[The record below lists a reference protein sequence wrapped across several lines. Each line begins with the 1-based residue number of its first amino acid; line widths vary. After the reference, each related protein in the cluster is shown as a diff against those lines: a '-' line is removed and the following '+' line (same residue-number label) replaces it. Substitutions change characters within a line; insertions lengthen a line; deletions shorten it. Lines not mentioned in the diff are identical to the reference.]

1 MRKKAAIESLSPA
14 ERLGRAA
21 VTAVK
26 YFSLLLAAFIA
37 LLPLISC
44 LLVSFKTDEEYQLT
58 PVMQLPENFLHLDNF
73 RRVWVEGD
81 MGRAFATS
89 FFVVVV
95 VVVFSVLGAYAFSM
109 YSFRLKGFFFTL
121 FMLTMMVPGE
131 LLIIQN
137 YITIQKMHLMDTYIA
152 VFLPTLASGFYIY
165 MLREHFMQMPPSL
178 FKSAK
183 VDGTSN
189 WRFLWRVMVPMNRNT
204 IFTIAILSF
213 IGQWNAFLWPELVT
227 RTDATKLVSSG
238 LIAFRSEASSNVQYM
253 MAGSCIV
260 LIPMIVFYAVF
271 NKQIINGVGG
281 GGIKG

>member
-1 MRKKAAIESLSPA
+1 MAHIREKRVIDTKQIVSDVIKYTLLTIGALILFFPFLWMLTTSLKTLSEAIATPPVWLPRAPQWVNYAVVWNMKPFMRYIMNTVICCICHVA
-14 ERLGRAA
+14 G
-21 VTAVK
+21 
-26 YFSLLLAAFIA
+26 
-37 LLPLISC
+37 
-44 LLVSFKTDEEYQLT
+44 
-58 PVMQLPENFLHLDNF
+58 
-73 RRVWVEGD
+73 
-81 MGRAFATS
+81 
-89 FFVVVV
+89 

>member
-1 MRKKAAIESLSPA
+1 MARVHEKHVVDTKQIVADVLKYFFLTLGALVLFFPFLWMLTTSLKTLSEAIATPPVWLPRMPQWSNYATVWNMRPFMRYILNTVICCIFHVAGVVSLS
-14 ERLGRAA
+14 
-21 VTAVK
+21 
-26 YFSLLLAAFIA
+26 
-37 LLPLISC
+37 
-44 LLVSFKTDEEYQLT
+44 
-58 PVMQLPENFLHLDNF
+58 VM
-73 RRVWVEGD
+73 
-81 MGRAFATS
+81 
-89 FFVVVV
+89 
-95 VVVFSVLGAYAFSM
+95 GAYAFSM
-109 YSFRLKGFFFTL
+109 FSFRFKNFLFTL
-121 FMLTMMVPGE
+121 FMLTMMVPSE

-204 IFTIAILSF
+204 IFTIAILAF

-238 LIAFRSEASSNVQYM
+238 LISFRSEASSSVH
-253 MAGSCIV
+253 
-260 LIPMIVFYAVF
+260 IPMIIFYAIF

>member
-1 MRKKAAIESLSPA
+1 MAHIREKRVIDTKQIVSD
-14 ERLGRAA
+14 
-21 VTAVK
+21 VIK
-26 YFSLLLAAFIA
+26 YA
-37 LLPLISC
+37 LLTIGALILFFPFLWMLTTALKTLSEAIATPPVWLPRVPQWANFAVVWSMKPFMRYILNTVICC
-44 LLVSFKTDEEYQLT
+44 LCHVA
-58 PVMQLPENFLHLDNF
+58 
-73 RRVWVEGD
+73 G
-81 MGRAFATS
+81 
-89 FFVVVV
+89 

>member
-1 MRKKAAIESLSPA
+1 MI
-14 ERLGRAA
+14 
-21 VTAVK
+21 K
-26 YFSLLLAAFIA
+26 YI
-37 LLPLISC
+37 
-44 LLVSFKTDEEYQLT
+44 LLVVGALILFFPFLWMVTTALKTLSEAIAT
-58 PVMQLPENFLHLDNF
+58 PPAWLPKVPQWENFAI
-73 RRVWVEGD
+73 VWGMRPFMRYIVNTVICCLMHVAG
-81 MGRAFATS
+81 
-89 FFVVVV
+89 VVVL
-95 VVVFSVLGAYAFSM
+95 SVLGAYAFSM
-109 YSFRLKGFFFTL
+109 YSFRLKGVLFTL

-137 YITIQKMHLMDTYIA
+137 YITISKLRLMDTYLA
-152 VFLPTLASGFYIY
+152 VVLPSLASGFYTY

-204 IFTIAILSF
+204 IFTIAILTF

-227 RTDATKLVSSG
+227 RTDATKLISSG
-238 LIAFRSEASSNVQYM
+238 LISFRSEASSNVQFM

-260 LIPMIVFYAVF
+260 LFPMILFYIIF
-271 NKQIINGVGG
+271 NKQIINGVGS

>member
-1 MRKKAAIESLSPA
+1 MAHIREKRVIDTKQIVSD
-14 ERLGRAA
+14 
-21 VTAVK
+21 VIK
-26 YFSLLLAAFIA
+26 YA
-37 LLPLISC
+37 LLTIGALILFFPFLWMLTTS
-44 LLVSFKTDEEYQLT
+44 LKTLSEAIAT
-58 PVMQLPENFLHLDNF
+58 PPVWLPRAPQWVNYAV
-73 RRVWVEGD
+73 VWNMKPFMRYIMNTVICCICHVAG
-81 MGRAFATS
+81 
-89 FFVVVV
+89 

>member
-1 MRKKAAIESLSPA
+1 MAHIHEKRVIDTKQIVSDVIKYTLLTVGALILFFPFLWMLTTALKTLSEAIATPPVWLPRAPQWANFSVVWNMKPFMRYILNT
-14 ERLGRAA
+14 
-21 VTAVK
+21 V
-26 YFSLLLAAFIA
+26 IC
-37 LLPLISC
+37 C
-44 LLVSFKTDEEYQLT
+44 LCHVA
-58 PVMQLPENFLHLDNF
+58 
-73 RRVWVEGD
+73 G
-81 MGRAFATS
+81 
-89 FFVVVV
+89 

-189 WRFLWRVMVPMNRNT
+189 WRFLWRVMGPMNRNT

>member
-1 MRKKAAIESLSPA
+1 MARVHEKHVVDTKQIVADVLKYFFLTLGALVLFFPFLWMLTTSLKTLSEAIATPPVWLPHMPQWSNYTTVWNMRPFMRYILNTVICCIFHVAGVVSLS
-14 ERLGRAA
+14 
-21 VTAVK
+21 
-26 YFSLLLAAFIA
+26 
-37 LLPLISC
+37 
-44 LLVSFKTDEEYQLT
+44 
-58 PVMQLPENFLHLDNF
+58 VM
-73 RRVWVEGD
+73 
-81 MGRAFATS
+81 
-89 FFVVVV
+89 
-95 VVVFSVLGAYAFSM
+95 GAYAFSM
-109 YSFRLKGFFFTL
+109 FSFRFKNFLFTL

-204 IFTIAILSF
+204 IFTIAILAF

-238 LIAFRSEASSNVQYM
+238 LISFRSEASSSVQYM

-260 LIPMIVFYAVF
+260 LIPMIIFYVIF

>member
-1 MRKKAAIESLSPA
+1 MPRIREKRVIDTKQIVSGVIKYVLLTIGAIILFFPFLWMLTTSLKTLSEAIATPPVWLPKLPQWDNYAVVWNMKPFMRYIMNTVICCICHVA
-14 ERLGRAA
+14 G
-21 VTAVK
+21 
-26 YFSLLLAAFIA
+26 
-37 LLPLISC
+37 
-44 LLVSFKTDEEYQLT
+44 
-58 PVMQLPENFLHLDNF
+58 
-73 RRVWVEGD
+73 
-81 MGRAFATS
+81 
-89 FFVVVV
+89 

-109 YSFRLKGFFFTL
+109 YSFRFKGFFFTL
-121 FMLTMMVPGE
+121 FMLTMMVPSE

-152 VFLPTLASGFYIY
+152 VFLPTLASGFNIY

-260 LIPMIVFYAVF
+260 LIPMIVFYAIF
-271 NKQIINGVGG
+271 NKQIIKGVGG

>member
-1 MRKKAAIESLSPA
+1 MPRIREKRVIDTKQIVSD
-14 ERLGRAA
+14 
-21 VTAVK
+21 VIK
-26 YFSLLLAAFIA
+26 YA
-37 LLPLISC
+37 LLTIGALILFFPFLWMLTTSLKTLSEAIATPPVWLPRVPQWANFAVVWSMKPFMRYILNTVICC
-44 LLVSFKTDEEYQLT
+44 LCHVA
-58 PVMQLPENFLHLDNF
+58 
-73 RRVWVEGD
+73 G
-81 MGRAFATS
+81 
-89 FFVVVV
+89 

>member
-1 MRKKAAIESLSPA
+1 MPRIHEKRVIDTKQIVSDVIKYTLLTIGALILFFPFLWMLTTSLKTLSEAIATPPVWLPRAPQWVNYAVVWNMKPFMRYILNTVICCICHVA
-14 ERLGRAA
+14 G
-21 VTAVK
+21 
-26 YFSLLLAAFIA
+26 
-37 LLPLISC
+37 
-44 LLVSFKTDEEYQLT
+44 
-58 PVMQLPENFLHLDNF
+58 
-73 RRVWVEGD
+73 
-81 MGRAFATS
+81 
-89 FFVVVV
+89 

-109 YSFRLKGFFFTL
+109 YSFRFKGFFFTL

-137 YITIQKMHLMDTYIA
+137 YITIQKMRLMDTYIA

>member
-1 MRKKAAIESLSPA
+1 MARVHEKHVVDTKQIVADVLKYFFLTLGALVLFFPFLWMLTTSLKTLSEAIATPPVWLPHMPQWSNYAIVWNMRPFMRYILNTVICCIFHVAGVASLS
-14 ERLGRAA
+14 
-21 VTAVK
+21 
-26 YFSLLLAAFIA
+26 
-37 LLPLISC
+37 
-44 LLVSFKTDEEYQLT
+44 
-58 PVMQLPENFLHLDNF
+58 VM
-73 RRVWVEGD
+73 
-81 MGRAFATS
+81 
-89 FFVVVV
+89 
-95 VVVFSVLGAYAFSM
+95 GAYAFSM
-109 YSFRLKGFFFTL
+109 FSFRFKNFLFTL

-204 IFTIAILSF
+204 IFTIAILAF

-238 LIAFRSEASSNVQYM
+238 LISFRSEASSSVQYM

-260 LIPMIVFYAVF
+260 LIPMIIFYVIF

>member
-1 MRKKAAIESLSPA
+1 MPRIHEKRVIDTKQIVSDII
-14 ERLGRAA
+14 
-21 VTAVK
+21 K
-26 YFSLLLAAFIA
+26 YA
-37 LLPLISC
+37 LLTIGALILFFPFLWMLTTS
-44 LLVSFKTDEEYQLT
+44 LKTLSEAIAT
-58 PVMQLPENFLHLDNF
+58 PPVWLPRAPQWVNYAV
-73 RRVWVEGD
+73 VWNMKPFMRYIMNTVICCICHVAG
-81 MGRAFATS
+81 
-89 FFVVVV
+89 

-109 YSFRLKGFFFTL
+109 YSFRFKGFFFTL

>member
-1 MRKKAAIESLSPA
+1 MARVHEKHVVDTKQIVADVLKYFFLTLGALVLFFPFLWMLTTSLKTLSEAIATPPVWLPRMPQWSNYATVWNMRPFMRYILNTVICCIFHVAGVVSLS
-14 ERLGRAA
+14 
-21 VTAVK
+21 
-26 YFSLLLAAFIA
+26 
-37 LLPLISC
+37 
-44 LLVSFKTDEEYQLT
+44 
-58 PVMQLPENFLHLDNF
+58 VM
-73 RRVWVEGD
+73 
-81 MGRAFATS
+81 
-89 FFVVVV
+89 
-95 VVVFSVLGAYAFSM
+95 GAYAFSM
-109 YSFRLKGFFFTL
+109 FSFRFKNFLFTL
-121 FMLTMMVPGE
+121 FMLTMLVPSE

-204 IFTIAILSF
+204 IFTIAILAF

-238 LIAFRSEASSNVQYM
+238 LISFRSEASSSVQYM

-260 LIPMIVFYAVF
+260 LIPMIIFYVIF

>member
-1 MRKKAAIESLSPA
+1 MPRIHEKRVIDTKQIVSD
-14 ERLGRAA
+14 
-21 VTAVK
+21 VIK
-26 YFSLLLAAFIA
+26 YA
-37 LLPLISC
+37 LLTIGALILFFPFLWMLTTS
-44 LLVSFKTDEEYQLT
+44 LKTLSEAIAT
-58 PVMQLPENFLHLDNF
+58 PPVWLPRAPQWVNYAV
-73 RRVWVEGD
+73 VWNMKPFMRYIMNTVICCICHVAG
-81 MGRAFATS
+81 
-89 FFVVVV
+89 VVL
-95 VVVFSVLGAYAFSM
+95 FSVLGAYAFSM
-109 YSFRLKGFFFTL
+109 YSFRFKGFFFTL
-121 FMLTMMVPGE
+121 FMLTMMVPGD

>member
-1 MRKKAAIESLSPA
+1 MAHIREKRVIDTKQIVSDVIKYTLLTVGALILFFPFLWMLTTALKTLSEAIATPPVWLPRVPQWA
-14 ERLGRAA
+14 NFA
-21 VTAVK
+21 VVWSMK
-26 YFSLLLAAFIA
+26 PFIRYI
-37 LLPLISC
+37 LNTVICC
-44 LLVSFKTDEEYQLT
+44 LCHVA
-58 PVMQLPENFLHLDNF
+58 
-73 RRVWVEGD
+73 G
-81 MGRAFATS
+81 
-89 FFVVVV
+89 

>member
-1 MRKKAAIESLSPA
+1 MARVHEKHVVDTKQIVADVLKYFFLTLGALVLFFPFLWMLTTSLKTLSEAIATPPVWLPRMPQWSNYATVWNMRPFMRYILNTVICCIFHVAGVVSLS
-14 ERLGRAA
+14 
-21 VTAVK
+21 
-26 YFSLLLAAFIA
+26 
-37 LLPLISC
+37 
-44 LLVSFKTDEEYQLT
+44 
-58 PVMQLPENFLHLDNF
+58 VM
-73 RRVWVEGD
+73 
-81 MGRAFATS
+81 
-89 FFVVVV
+89 
-95 VVVFSVLGAYAFSM
+95 GAYAFSM
-109 YSFRLKGFFFTL
+109 FSFRFKNFLFTL
-121 FMLTMMVPGE
+121 FMLTMMVPSE

-204 IFTIAILSF
+204 IFTIAILAF

-238 LIAFRSEASSNVQYM
+238 LISFRSEASSSVQYM

-260 LIPMIVFYAVF
+260 LIPMIIFYAIF

>member
-1 MRKKAAIESLSPA
+1 MARVHEKHVVDTKQIVADVLKYFFLTLGALVLFFPFLWMLTTSLKTLSEAIATPPVWLPRVPQWSNYATVWNMRPFMRYILNTVICCIFHVAGVVSLS
-14 ERLGRAA
+14 
-21 VTAVK
+21 
-26 YFSLLLAAFIA
+26 
-37 LLPLISC
+37 
-44 LLVSFKTDEEYQLT
+44 
-58 PVMQLPENFLHLDNF
+58 VM
-73 RRVWVEGD
+73 
-81 MGRAFATS
+81 
-89 FFVVVV
+89 
-95 VVVFSVLGAYAFSM
+95 GAYAFSM
-109 YSFRLKGFFFTL
+109 FSFRFKNFLFTL
-121 FMLTMMVPGE
+121 FMLTMMVPSE

-204 IFTIAILSF
+204 IFTIAILAF

-238 LIAFRSEASSNVQYM
+238 LISFRSEASSSVQYM

-260 LIPMIVFYAVF
+260 LIPMIIFYVIF

>member
-1 MRKKAAIESLSPA
+1 MPRIHEKRVIDTKQIVSD
-14 ERLGRAA
+14 
-21 VTAVK
+21 VIK
-26 YFSLLLAAFIA
+26 YA
-37 LLPLISC
+37 LLTIGALILFFPFLWMLTTS
-44 LLVSFKTDEEYQLT
+44 LKTLSEAIAT
-58 PVMQLPENFLHLDNF
+58 PPVWLPRAPQWVNYAV
-73 RRVWVEGD
+73 VWNMKPFMRYIMNTVICCICHVAG
-81 MGRAFATS
+81 
-89 FFVVVV
+89 

>member
-1 MRKKAAIESLSPA
+1 MPRIHEKRVIDTKQIVSDVIKYTLLTIGALILFFPFLWMLTTSLKTLSEAIATPPVWLPRAPQWVNYAVVWNMKPFMRYIMNTVICCICHVA
-14 ERLGRAA
+14 G
-21 VTAVK
+21 
-26 YFSLLLAAFIA
+26 
-37 LLPLISC
+37 
-44 LLVSFKTDEEYQLT
+44 
-58 PVMQLPENFLHLDNF
+58 
-73 RRVWVEGD
+73 
-81 MGRAFATS
+81 
-89 FFVVVV
+89 

-137 YITIQKMHLMDTYIA
+137 YITIQKMRLMDTYIA

-213 IGQWNAFLWPELVT
+213 IGQ
-227 RTDATKLVSSG
+227 
-238 LIAFRSEASSNVQYM
+238 
-253 MAGSCIV
+253 
-260 LIPMIVFYAVF
+260 
-271 NKQIINGVGG
+271 
-281 GGIKG
+281 

>member
-1 MRKKAAIESLSPA
+1 MAHIHEKRVVDTKQIVSDVIKYTLLTVGALILFFPFLWMLTTALKTLSEAIATPPVWLPRAPQWANFSVVWNMKPFMRYILNT
-14 ERLGRAA
+14 
-21 VTAVK
+21 V
-26 YFSLLLAAFIA
+26 IC
-37 LLPLISC
+37 C
-44 LLVSFKTDEEYQLT
+44 LCHVA
-58 PVMQLPENFLHLDNF
+58 
-73 RRVWVEGD
+73 G
-81 MGRAFATS
+81 
-89 FFVVVV
+89 

>member
-1 MRKKAAIESLSPA
+1 MAHIREKRVIDTKQIVSDVIKYTLLTVGALILFFPFLWMLTTALKTLSEAIATPPVWLPRVPQWANFAVVWSMKPFMRYILNT
-14 ERLGRAA
+14 
-21 VTAVK
+21 V
-26 YFSLLLAAFIA
+26 IC
-37 LLPLISC
+37 C
-44 LLVSFKTDEEYQLT
+44 LCHVA
-58 PVMQLPENFLHLDNF
+58 
-73 RRVWVEGD
+73 G
-81 MGRAFATS
+81 
-89 FFVVVV
+89 

>member
-1 MRKKAAIESLSPA
+1 MPRIHEKRVIDTKQIVSDVIKYTLLTIGALILFFPFLWMLTTSLKTLSEAIATPPVWLPRAPQWVNYAVVWNMKPFMRYIMNTVICCICHVA
-14 ERLGRAA
+14 G
-21 VTAVK
+21 
-26 YFSLLLAAFIA
+26 
-37 LLPLISC
+37 
-44 LLVSFKTDEEYQLT
+44 
-58 PVMQLPENFLHLDNF
+58 
-73 RRVWVEGD
+73 
-81 MGRAFATS
+81 
-89 FFVVVV
+89 

-109 YSFRLKGFFFTL
+109 YSFRFKGFFFTL

>member
-1 MRKKAAIESLSPA
+1 MARVHEKHVVDTKQIVADVLKYFFLTLGALVLFFPFLWMLTTSLKTLSEAIATPPVWLPHMPQWSNYAIVWNMRPFMRYILNTVICCIFHVVGVVSLS
-14 ERLGRAA
+14 
-21 VTAVK
+21 
-26 YFSLLLAAFIA
+26 
-37 LLPLISC
+37 
-44 LLVSFKTDEEYQLT
+44 
-58 PVMQLPENFLHLDNF
+58 VM
-73 RRVWVEGD
+73 
-81 MGRAFATS
+81 
-89 FFVVVV
+89 
-95 VVVFSVLGAYAFSM
+95 GAYAFSM
-109 YSFRLKGFFFTL
+109 FSFRFKNFLFTL

-204 IFTIAILSF
+204 IFTIAILAF

-238 LIAFRSEASSNVQYM
+238 LISFRSEASSSVQYM

-260 LIPMIVFYAVF
+260 LIPMIIFYVIF

>member
-1 MRKKAAIESLSPA
+1 MPRIHEKRVIDTKQIVSDVIKYTLLTIGALILFFPFLWMLTTSLKTLSEAIATPPVWLPRAPQWVNYAVVWNMKPFMRYIMNTVICCICHVA
-14 ERLGRAA
+14 G
-21 VTAVK
+21 
-26 YFSLLLAAFIA
+26 
-37 LLPLISC
+37 
-44 LLVSFKTDEEYQLT
+44 
-58 PVMQLPENFLHLDNF
+58 
-73 RRVWVEGD
+73 
-81 MGRAFATS
+81 
-89 FFVVVV
+89 

-137 YITIQKMHLMDTYIA
+137 YITIQKMRLMDTYIA

-204 IFTIAILSF
+204 IFTLAILSF

>member
-1 MRKKAAIESLSPA
+1 MARIREKQVIDTKQIVSDVL
-14 ERLGRAA
+14 
-21 VTAVK
+21 K
-26 YFSLLLAAFIA
+26 YT
-37 LLPLISC
+37 
-44 LLVSFKTDEEYQLT
+44 LLVIGAIVLFFPFLWMLTTALKTLSEAIAT
-58 PVMQLPENFLHLDNF
+58 PPRWLPRELQWVNFAH
-73 RRVWVEGD
+73 VWQ
-81 MGRAFATS
+81 MKP
-89 FFVVVV
+89 FVRYIFNTLVCCLAHVVGGV
-95 VVVFSVLGAYAFSM
+95 VLAVLGAYAFSM
-109 YSFRLKGFFFTL
+109 YDFKFKGLFFTL
-121 FMLTMMVPGE
+121 FTLTMMVPGE

-137 YITIQKMHLMDTYIA
+137 YITIQKMHLMDTYTA
-152 VFLPTLASGFYIY
+152 VYLPTLASGFYIY

-213 IGQWNAFLWPELVT
+213 ISQWNAFLWPELVT

-238 LIAFRSEASSNVQYM
+238 LIAFRVEASSNVQYM

-260 LIPMIVFYAVF
+260 LFPMILFYAVF

>member
-1 MRKKAAIESLSPA
+1 MAHIREKRVIDTKQIVSDVIKYTLLTVGALILFFPFLWMLTTALKTLSEAIATPPVWLPRVPQWANFAVVWSMKPFMRYILNTVICC
-14 ERLGRAA
+14 LCH
-21 VTAVK
+21 VT
-26 YFSLLLAAFIA
+26 
-37 LLPLISC
+37 
-44 LLVSFKTDEEYQLT
+44 
-58 PVMQLPENFLHLDNF
+58 
-73 RRVWVEGD
+73 G
-81 MGRAFATS
+81 
-89 FFVVVV
+89 

>member
-1 MRKKAAIESLSPA
+1 MAHIREKRVIDTKQIVSDVIKYTLLTVGALILFFPFLWMLTTSLKTLSEAIATPPVWLPRVPQWANFAVVWSMKPFMRYILNT
-14 ERLGRAA
+14 
-21 VTAVK
+21 V
-26 YFSLLLAAFIA
+26 IC
-37 LLPLISC
+37 C
-44 LLVSFKTDEEYQLT
+44 LCHVA
-58 PVMQLPENFLHLDNF
+58 
-73 RRVWVEGD
+73 G
-81 MGRAFATS
+81 
-89 FFVVVV
+89 

>member
-1 MRKKAAIESLSPA
+1 MARVHEKHVVDTKQIVADVLKYFFLTLGALVLFFPFLWMLTTSLKTLSEAIATPPVWLPRMPQWSNYATVWNMRPFMRYILNTVICCIFHVAGVVSLS
-14 ERLGRAA
+14 
-21 VTAVK
+21 
-26 YFSLLLAAFIA
+26 
-37 LLPLISC
+37 
-44 LLVSFKTDEEYQLT
+44 
-58 PVMQLPENFLHLDNF
+58 VM
-73 RRVWVEGD
+73 
-81 MGRAFATS
+81 
-89 FFVVVV
+89 
-95 VVVFSVLGAYAFSM
+95 GAYAFSM
-109 YSFRLKGFFFTL
+109 FSFRFKNFLFTL
-121 FMLTMMVPGE
+121 FMLTMMVPSE

-178 FKSAK
+178 FKSAQ

-204 IFTIAILSF
+204 IFTIAILAF

-238 LIAFRSEASSNVQYM
+238 LISFRSEASSSVQYM

-260 LIPMIVFYAVF
+260 LIPMIIFYVIF

>member
-1 MRKKAAIESLSPA
+1 
-14 ERLGRAA
+14 
-21 VTAVK
+21 
-26 YFSLLLAAFIA
+26 
-37 LLPLISC
+37 
-44 LLVSFKTDEEYQLT
+44 
-58 PVMQLPENFLHLDNF
+58 
-73 RRVWVEGD
+73 
-81 MGRAFATS
+81 
-89 FFVVVV
+89 
-95 VVVFSVLGAYAFSM
+95 
-109 YSFRLKGFFFTL
+109 
-121 FMLTMMVPGE
+121 MLTMMVPGE

-204 IFTIAILSF
+204 IFTIAILAF

-238 LIAFRSEASSNVQYM
+238 LISFRSEASSSVQYM

-260 LIPMIVFYAVF
+260 LIPMIIFYVIF

>member
-1 MRKKAAIESLSPA
+1 MPHIREKRVIDTKQIVSDII
-14 ERLGRAA
+14 
-21 VTAVK
+21 K
-26 YFSLLLAAFIA
+26 YA
-37 LLPLISC
+37 LLTIGALILFFPFLWMLTTS
-44 LLVSFKTDEEYQLT
+44 LKTLSEAIAT
-58 PVMQLPENFLHLDNF
+58 PPVWLPRAPQWVNYAV
-73 RRVWVEGD
+73 VWNMKPFMRYIMNTVICCICHVAG
-81 MGRAFATS
+81 
-89 FFVVVV
+89 

-109 YSFRLKGFFFTL
+109 YSFRFKGFFFTL

>member
-1 MRKKAAIESLSPA
+1 MKIKDTRGAVLTALKYAALTIGALILFLPFIYMVLSSLKTAYESTAIPPIWLPA
-14 ERLGRAA
+14 KPQWENYAYAWNLKPFLFYYRNTLA
-21 VTAVK
+21 VCAISVAGTLL
-26 YFSLLLAAFIA
+26 FSI
-37 LLPLISC
+37 
-44 LLVSFKTDEEYQLT
+44 
-58 PVMQLPENFLHLDNF
+58 
-73 RRVWVEGD
+73 
-81 MGRAFATS
+81 
-89 FFVVVV
+89 
-95 VVVFSVLGAYAFSM
+95 LGAYAFTI
-109 YSFRLKGFFFTL
+109 YEFPFKNVFFIL

>member
-1 MRKKAAIESLSPA
+1 MPRIHEKRVIDTKQIVSDVIKYTLLTIGALILFFPFLWMLTTSLKTLSEAIATPPVWLPRAPQWVNYAVVWNMKPFMRYIMNTVICCICHVA
-14 ERLGRAA
+14 G
-21 VTAVK
+21 
-26 YFSLLLAAFIA
+26 
-37 LLPLISC
+37 
-44 LLVSFKTDEEYQLT
+44 
-58 PVMQLPENFLHLDNF
+58 
-73 RRVWVEGD
+73 
-81 MGRAFATS
+81 
-89 FFVVVV
+89 

>member
-1 MRKKAAIESLSPA
+1 MPRIHEKRVIDTKQIVSDII
-14 ERLGRAA
+14 
-21 VTAVK
+21 K
-26 YFSLLLAAFIA
+26 YA
-37 LLPLISC
+37 LLTIGALILFFPFLWMLTTS
-44 LLVSFKTDEEYQLT
+44 LKTLSEAIAT
-58 PVMQLPENFLHLDNF
+58 PPVWLPRAPQWVNYAV
-73 RRVWVEGD
+73 VWNMKPFMRYIMNTVICCICHVAG
-81 MGRAFATS
+81 
-89 FFVVVV
+89 

>member
-1 MRKKAAIESLSPA
+1 MPRIHEKRVIDTKQIVSD
-14 ERLGRAA
+14 
-21 VTAVK
+21 VIK
-26 YFSLLLAAFIA
+26 YA
-37 LLPLISC
+37 LLTIGALILFFPFLWMLTTS
-44 LLVSFKTDEEYQLT
+44 LKTLSEAIAT
-58 PVMQLPENFLHLDNF
+58 PPVWLPRAPQWVNYAV
-73 RRVWVEGD
+73 VWNMKPFMRYIMNTVICCICHVAG
-81 MGRAFATS
+81 
-89 FFVVVV
+89 VVL
-95 VVVFSVLGAYAFSM
+95 FSVLGAYAFSM
-109 YSFRLKGFFFTL
+109 YSFRFKGFFFTL

>member
-1 MRKKAAIESLSPA
+1 MPRIHEKRVIDTKQIVSD
-14 ERLGRAA
+14 
-21 VTAVK
+21 VIK
-26 YFSLLLAAFIA
+26 YA
-37 LLPLISC
+37 LLTIGALILFFPFLWMLTTS
-44 LLVSFKTDEEYQLT
+44 LKTLSEAIAT
-58 PVMQLPENFLHLDNF
+58 PPVWLPRAPQWVNYAV
-73 RRVWVEGD
+73 VWNMKPFMRYIMNTVICCICHVAG
-81 MGRAFATS
+81 
-89 FFVVVV
+89 

-109 YSFRLKGFFFTL
+109 YSFRFKGFFFTL

>member
-1 MRKKAAIESLSPA
+1 MARVHEKHVVDTKQIVADVLKYFFLTLGALVLFFPFLWMLTTSLKTLSEAIATPPVWLPHMPQWSNYAIVWNMRPFMRYILNTVICCIFHVAGVVSLS
-14 ERLGRAA
+14 
-21 VTAVK
+21 
-26 YFSLLLAAFIA
+26 
-37 LLPLISC
+37 
-44 LLVSFKTDEEYQLT
+44 
-58 PVMQLPENFLHLDNF
+58 VM
-73 RRVWVEGD
+73 
-81 MGRAFATS
+81 
-89 FFVVVV
+89 
-95 VVVFSVLGAYAFSM
+95 GAYAFSM
-109 YSFRLKGFFFTL
+109 FSFRFKNFLFTL

-204 IFTIAILSF
+204 IFTIAILAF

-238 LIAFRSEASSNVQYM
+238 LISFRSEASSSVQYM

-260 LIPMIVFYAVF
+260 LIPMIIFYVIF

>member
-1 MRKKAAIESLSPA
+1 MARVHEKHVVDTKQIVADVLKYFFLTLGALVLFFPFLWMLTTSLKTLSEAIATPPVWLPHMPQWSNYATVWNMRPFMRYILNTVICCIFHVAGVVSLS
-14 ERLGRAA
+14 
-21 VTAVK
+21 
-26 YFSLLLAAFIA
+26 
-37 LLPLISC
+37 
-44 LLVSFKTDEEYQLT
+44 
-58 PVMQLPENFLHLDNF
+58 VM
-73 RRVWVEGD
+73 
-81 MGRAFATS
+81 
-89 FFVVVV
+89 
-95 VVVFSVLGAYAFSM
+95 GAYAFSM
-109 YSFRLKGFFFTL
+109 FSFRFKNFLFTL
-121 FMLTMMVPGE
+121 FMLTMMVPSE

-204 IFTIAILSF
+204 IFTIAILAF

-238 LIAFRSEASSNVQYM
+238 LISFRSEASSSVQYM

-260 LIPMIVFYAVF
+260 LIPMIIFYVIF

>member
-1 MRKKAAIESLSPA
+1 MPRIHEKRVIDTKQIVSD
-14 ERLGRAA
+14 
-21 VTAVK
+21 VIK
-26 YFSLLLAAFIA
+26 YA
-37 LLPLISC
+37 LLTIGALILFFPFLWMLTTS
-44 LLVSFKTDEEYQLT
+44 LKTLSEAIAT
-58 PVMQLPENFLHLDNF
+58 PPVWLPRAPQWVNYAV
-73 RRVWVEGD
+73 VWNMKPFMRYILNTVICCICHVAG
-81 MGRAFATS
+81 
-89 FFVVVV
+89 

-109 YSFRLKGFFFTL
+109 YSFRFKGFFFTL